1 MSQKFCLNS
10 NLKGQYHDNI
20 NNKSLLL
27 LRAQECSES
36 IKVAPQ
42 VPVEHF
48 TFKVKQIPVYIG
60 NKLYKK
66 LTCKTSK

>member
-10 NLKGQYHDNI
+10 NMKGQYHDNI

-48 TFKVKQIPVYIG
+48 YLQSEANHSIYW
-60 NKLYKK
+60 
-66 LTCKTSK
+66 